1 MSIGISETACPKARW
16 HDVCNGGPLAAWVV
30 RDIRVGKVAYCSL
43 TITTNDRYNWGL
55 AIASGGSMY
64 AVIRSG
70 GKQYRVE
77 PGKTVRVETLEG
89 KLGGKITF
97 EDVISVHTDE
107 KKFVSAEDISKVK
120 IVGKIVEQGRG
131 PKLKTLKYKTGG
143 QYNILRGHRQ
153 NYTAVQVSDIQ
164 IP

>member
-1 MSIGISETACPKARW
+1 
-16 HDVCNGGPLAAWVV
+16 
-30 RDIRVGKVAYCSL
+30 
-43 TITTNDRYNWGL
+43 
-55 AIASGGSMY
+55 MY

-77 PGKTVRVETLEG
+77 PGKTIRVETLEG

-97 EDVISVHTDE
+97 DDVLSVHTGE
-107 KKFVSAEDISKVK
+107 KKFVSADDISKVK
-120 IVGKIVEQGRG
+120 VVGKIVEQGRG
-131 PKLKTLKYKTGG
+131 PKLKTLKYKTVG